1 MMLVISGDEI
11 RSMYPMKDAIEA
23 TKRAFRLFSQGDTD
37 VPLRTQL
44 PVRGHDG
51 TVLFMPAYVGGDRP
65 AAGVKIVSVFPGNPA
80 RGLPAV
86 PSTVVLVDDE
96 TGMPKA
102 LLNGTV
108 MTQIR
113 TGAAAGAA
121 TDLLAR
127 KDSKIGALFG
137 AGGQAECQL
146 EAIITA
152 RPLEEVRVFDP
163 RIEQS
168 RALVKR
174 LKDREPFSMVRLV
187 AVETPEEALDG
198 ADVITTVTTARKPVF
213 DARLIKPGAHVN
225 GVGSFTPEMQ
235 ELDPVLLDRAG
246 TIYMDSVEAVLAESA
261 DFINPIS
268 NKTFSRE
275 RITGEL
281 GELAAGK
288 KPGRQSAEEITL
300 FKTVGIAVQDVVV
313 AADIF
318 DRVTAKKAGREIDL

>member
-1 MMLVISGDEI
+1 MLVISGDEI
-11 RSMYPMKDAIEA
+11 RSLYPMKDAIEA
-23 TKRAFRLFSQGDTD
+23 TKRAFTLFSQGKTD

-44 PVRGHDG
+44 PVREHDG
-51 TVLFMPAYVGGDRP
+51 TVLFMPAYVSGDRP
-65 AAGVKIVSVFPGNPA
+65 AAGVKIVSVFPGNPS

-86 PSTVVLVDDE
+86 PSTVVLVDAE

-108 MTQIR
+108 MTQVR

-127 KDSKIGALFG
+127 EDSKIGALFG

-168 RALVKR
+168 RALVER
-174 LKDREPFSMVRLV
+174 LGDRAPFSRVRLL
-187 AVETPEEALDG
+187 AAETPEQALKD
-198 ADVITTVTTARKPVF
+198 ADVVTTVTTAKKPVF
-213 DARLIKPGAHVN
+213 DASLLKPGAHVN

-235 ELDPVLLDRAG
+235 ELDPVLLGRAG
-246 TIYMDSVEAVLAESA
+246 KIYMDSVEAVLAESA
-261 DFINPIS
+261 DFINPI
-268 NKTFSRE
+268 NEKTFSRD

-288 KPGRQSAEEITL
+288 KPGRQSDEEITL

-313 AADIF
+313 AEDIF
-318 DRVTAKKAGREIDL
+318 DRVAAQKAGRKIEL